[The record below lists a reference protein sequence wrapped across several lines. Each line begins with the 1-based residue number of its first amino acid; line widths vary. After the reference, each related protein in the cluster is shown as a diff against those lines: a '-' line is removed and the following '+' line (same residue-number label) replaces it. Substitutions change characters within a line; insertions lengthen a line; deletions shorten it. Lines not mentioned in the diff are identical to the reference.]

1 MLQKK
6 AVLLATNLF
15 LTLSQFKKDMDAIN
29 ALILDSVKTS
39 DLAIAFDG
47 VTAMIS
53 AANSIVSSFD
63 LDFRYD
69 NYIGT
74 IVPLFYLKEFAIRR
88 GYGKLA
94 TSLRVDGASNMFSE
108 LLKDTITNANLYTR
122 IKKLADA
129 IYKTRVRYNAID
141 KKLLPSLA
149 EQEKGIVESLD
160 AMALNENF
168 ITRMFSD

>member
-6 AVLLATNLF
+6 AVLLSTNLF
-15 LTLSQFKKDMDAIN
+15 LTLSQFKKDIDAIN
-29 ALILDSVKTS
+29 FMILESVKVS

-53 AANSIVSSFD
+53 AANSITSSFD

-74 IVPLFYLKEFAIRR
+74 MVPLFYLKEFAIRR

-94 TSLRVDGASNMFSE
+94 TSPRVDETSNKFSE

-122 IKKLADA
+122 IKRLADA
-129 IYKTRVRYNAID
+129 IYRTKVRYNSID
-141 KKLLPSLA
+141 KKLLPSLTD
-149 EQEKGIVESLD
+149 QEKRIVEFLD
-160 AMALNENF
+160 ADALSENF
-168 ITRMFSD
+168 VTRMFSD